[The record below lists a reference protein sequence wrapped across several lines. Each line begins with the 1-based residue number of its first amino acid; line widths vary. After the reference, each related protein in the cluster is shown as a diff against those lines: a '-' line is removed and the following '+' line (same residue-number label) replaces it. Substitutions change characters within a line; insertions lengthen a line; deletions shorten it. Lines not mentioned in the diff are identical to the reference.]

1 MTTEHRGP
9 ELVRDDELT
18 TELRTLYAAPTDAE
32 YWRSL
37 EQRIMARLDASA
49 LADAWWSVPE
59 KWMRVGLLA
68 AGFAVIVA
76 ASLLLRTQTQYA
88 RAEYDTV
95 IDPATIDAPT
105 LAARERL
112 AEQATY
118 RALTGR

>member
-1 MTTEHRGP
+1 
-9 ELVRDDELT
+9 
-18 TELRTLYAAPTDAE
+18 
-32 YWRSL
+32 
-37 EQRIMARLDASA
+37 MARLDGSA
-49 LADAWWSVPE
+49 LADSWWSVPE
-59 KWMRVGLLA
+59 QYLRVGLVA

-76 ASLLLRTQTQYA
+76 ASLLLRTQSQYA
-88 RAEYDTV
+88 RAEYETV

>member
-18 TELRTLYAAPTDAE
+18 TELRALYAAPTDAG
-32 YWRSL
+32 YWRLL

-49 LADAWWSVPE
+49 VTDAWWSVPE
-59 KWMRVGLLA
+59 KWMRVGMLA

-88 RAEYDTV
+88 RAEYETV

>member
-18 TELRTLYAAPTDAE
+18 NELRTLYAAPADAE

-49 LADAWWSVPE
+49 MADAWWSVPE
-59 KWMRVGLLA
+59 KWMRVGLMA
-68 AGFAVIVA
+68 AGIAVIVA

-88 RAEYDTV
+88 RAAYDTV

>member
-1 MTTEHRGP
+1 
-9 ELVRDDELT
+9 
-18 TELRTLYAAPTDAE
+18 
-32 YWRSL
+32 
-37 EQRIMARLDASA
+37 MARLDASA
-49 LADAWWSVPE
+49 MADAWWSVPE